1 MHSNSLDITQY
12 LVSEIVFQLRPF
24 TNNGLPDLFELIS
37 ALLSELNSRINF
49 KIILNK
55 DFFSLAKSPKC
66 SNKYN
71 NIL

>member
-1 MHSNSLDITQY
+1 MHSDSLDITQC
-12 LVSEIVFQLRPF
+12 LASEIVFQLKSF
-24 TNNGLPDLFELIS
+24 TDNDFPDLFELIS
-37 ALLSELNSRINF
+37 ALFSELNSRMNF